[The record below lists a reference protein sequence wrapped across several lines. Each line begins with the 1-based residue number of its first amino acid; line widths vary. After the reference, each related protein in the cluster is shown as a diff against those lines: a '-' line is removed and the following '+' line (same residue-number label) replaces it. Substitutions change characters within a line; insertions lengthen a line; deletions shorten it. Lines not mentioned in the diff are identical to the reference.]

1 MPVLK
6 SKYKAPFLFR
16 NYHISTIYA
25 SMLRKA
31 PAINQ
36 VRERLEL
43 EDGDFLDIDWSKSS
57 RGPSRKLGI
66 VLHGL
71 EGNSQRPYILG
82 MAGKFN
88 LAGWDIAAINLRG
101 CSGEMNRL
109 YRSYNA
115 GASEDLAVVIAHVLS
130 QKKYDQLALIGF
142 SLGGNLMLKYVGE
155 KNKLPHQLMAAVAIS
170 TPCDLHQSLK
180 KLEEP
185 KNRIYSRRFVKKLKQ
200 QLLLRESQY
209 PEMIKKQEIVAC
221 KSLFAIDELYTG
233 KAHGYEGA
241 LDYYQKNSA
250 LNFIPDIQIPTL
262 LINAQNDEFLSAN
275 SSPVEMAANHSYF
288 YLEMPEHGGHVG
300 FLQNKKTTYAED
312 RAIEFVGKHL
322 EKVASSN

>member
-1 MPVLK
+1 MPVLE
-6 SKYKAPFLFR
+6 SKYKTPFLFR

-31 PAINQ
+31 PVVDQ
-36 VRERLEL
+36 ERERLEL
-43 EDGDFLDIDWSKSS
+43 EDGDFIDIDWSRSKSLS
-57 RGPSRKLGI
+57 QNLSI
-66 VLHGL
+66 ILHGL

-82 MAGKFN
+82 MANNFN
-88 LAGWDIAAINLRG
+88 LAGWDAAAVNLRG

-115 GASEDLAVVIAHVLS
+115 GASEDLVEVMVHVLA
-130 QKKYDQLALIGF
+130 QKKYNKIALVGF
-142 SLGGNLMLKYVGE
+142 SLGGNLMLKYLGE
-155 KNKLPHQLMAAVAIS
+155 NETLPKELIAAVAIS

-200 QLLLRESQY
+200 QLLLRESKY
-209 PEMIKKQEIVAC
+209 PERIKKQEIMAC

-233 KAHGYEGA
+233 KAHGFEGA
-241 LDYYQKNSA
+241 LDYYKKNSA
-250 LNFIPDIQIPTL
+250 LNFIPNINIPTL

-275 SSPVEMAANHSYF
+275 SSPVELASNNPNF
-288 YLEMPEHGGHVG
+288 YLEMPEYGGHVG
-300 FLQNKKTTYAED
+300 FLQNKNTTYTED
-312 RAIEFVGKHL
+312 RALEFVTEHI
-322 EKVASSN
+322 